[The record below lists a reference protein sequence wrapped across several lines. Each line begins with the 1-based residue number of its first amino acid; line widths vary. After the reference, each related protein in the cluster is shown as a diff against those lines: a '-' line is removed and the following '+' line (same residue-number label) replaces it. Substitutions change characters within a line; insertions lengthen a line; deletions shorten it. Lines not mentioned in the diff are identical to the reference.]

1 MEPKYV
7 PIEDVAKH
15 FSVSISTIRA
25 WVRQKQIPQSTYI
38 RVGNTYRF
46 CITDISKALT
56 TKEDEPAM
64 HKYTFTQENVEDA
77 EDSVAVATSED
88 ADLLELLDEDQ

>member
-25 WVRQKQIPQSTYI
+25 WVRQDQIPQDTYI

-46 CITDISKALT
+46 CIPDISEALT
-56 TKEDEPAM
+56 TKTTAPDINDDEDEVM
-64 HKYTFTQENVEDA
+64 VEPVV
-77 EDSVAVATSED
+77 ESRVATDED